1 MPGIRAILQL
11 QHTMPWSTAMRKGLL
26 AVAVL
31 VFSSTELF
39 AQTLPPVTNLGTP
52 AEGAPMIDLRPAN
65 AGNGFRIWGSAD
77 YLLWWVK
84 NAPMPVP
91 LVTTGDP
98 NVGFP
103 LVNSAGALGQPST
116 RVLFGNSDVNF
127 GTFSGMSFTL
137 GGWFDTD
144 HILGIEGSGFL
155 LEKRSNQF
163 GASSDSLGNPP
174 LYIPAYNIQ
183 AGAERALAVSDPL
196 RGFAGNVYVTSTLQ
210 LWGAECNG
218 LFNVWR
224 RPGFEASL
232 LVGFR
237 YASLN
242 ETLLLHNSTSDL
254 IFIDTDVL
262 NDHFDTQNQFY
273 GGQIGS
279 RVSWQRDRF
288 FVDLTTKVALG
299 VTHQVVNTYGDI
311 TQSGPGAFA
320 PGTFPGGLFTQPSNI
335 GRRSGDE
342 FTVLPSVELKLG
354 YQVTPRIRAFAG
366 YDFMYWNQVV
376 RPGNEIDRNVNTSQ
390 SPIFGAGALMGQA
403 SPAPLFNR
411 TDFWAQGV
419 NFGFEF
425 RY

>member
-1 MPGIRAILQL
+1 
-11 QHTMPWSTAMRKGLL
+11 MRKGLL
-26 AVAVL
+26 AFAVL
-31 VFSSTELF
+31 ALPTTQLL
-39 AQTLPPVTNLGTP
+39 AQTPPPTPYLGPPV
-52 AEGAPMIDLRPAN
+52 EGAPVIDTRPCD
-65 AGNGFRIWGSAD
+65 AGNCYRIWGSAD
-77 YLLWWVK
+77 YLFWWVK
-84 NAPMPVP
+84 GTPMPVP

-98 NVGFP
+98 KVGFP
-103 LVNSAGALGQPST
+103 GVNSAGAIGQPST
-116 RVLFGNSDVNF
+116 RVLFGGSNVNF
-127 GTFSGMSFTL
+127 DPFSGMRFTL

-144 HILGIEGSGFL
+144 HAVGMEGSGFL

-163 GASSDSLGNPP
+163 AAGSNGAGSPP
-174 LYIPAYNIQ
+174 LYIPAFNVQ
-183 AGAERALAVSDPL
+183 AGAERAVAVSDPL
-196 RGFAGNVYVTSTLQ
+196 RGFAGSVGVSSTLQ

-218 LFNVWR
+218 LLNLWR
-224 RPGFEASL
+224 RPGVEANL

-237 YASLN
+237 YMSLN
-242 ETLLLHNSTSDL
+242 ETLLLHNSTTDL
-254 IFIDTDVL
+254 VFNNTDVL

-288 FVDLTTKVALG
+288 SVDVTGKLALG

-335 GRRSGDE
+335 GRRSADE
-342 FTVLPSVELKLG
+342 FGVVPTIELKLA
-354 YQVTPRIRAFAG
+354 YQITPRIRAFAG

-376 RPGNEIDRNVNTSQ
+376 RPGNQIDRNINESQ
-390 SPIFGAGALMGQA
+390 SPIFGGGALVGQA

-411 TDFWAQGV
+411 SDFWAQGV
-419 NFGFEF
+419 NFGLEF